1 MPVVE
6 KPARRHVLIVDD
18 ESLIRWSMAETLAH
32 AGYDTS
38 EARDAKETLLRLS
51 MAPPPDVILL
61 DYRLPDSNDLRLLET
76 IRQTLP
82 STSVI
87 MMTAYS
93 TAEMVGDAIK
103 LGVHRVVNKPVEM
116 ADLVPLIEQA
126 CGSRHH

>member
-1 MPVVE
+1 MPVAE
-6 KPARRHVLIVDD
+6 KSARRHVLIVDD
-18 ESLIRWSMAETLAH
+18 EWLIRWSMAETQAH
-32 AGYDTS
+32 AGYDIS

-51 MAPPPDVILL
+51 MPPPPDVILL
-61 DYRLPDSNDLRLLET
+61 DYRLPDSNDMRLLET